1 LFYYCNNI
9 TSGKLEISGKMEKID
24 EMDNKY
30 LNSFTEK
37 EKKAFEI
44 AKQHLATSFD
54 LSKSNG
60 FNEWKKKGGSTT
72 K

>member
-1 LFYYCNNI
+1 M
-9 TSGKLEISGKMEKID
+9 EISGKIDEID

-30 LNSFTEK
+30 VNSFTEK

>member
-1 LFYYCNNI
+1 MDLQEKKEF
-9 TSGKLEISGKMEKID
+9 SLENS
-24 EMDNKY
+24 Y
-30 LNSFTEK
+30 LQTFNEK

-54 LSKSNG
+54 LVKSNG
-60 FNEWKKKGGSTT
+60 FNEWKKTT

>member
-1 LFYYCNNI
+1 MNENDTILT
-9 TSGKLEISGKMEKID
+9 TSYIQKF
-24 EMDNKY
+24 N
-30 LNSFTEK
+30 EK

-54 LSKSNG
+54 LLKSNG
-60 FNEWKKKGGSTT
+60 FNEWKKKSSSTT

>member
-1 LFYYCNNI
+1 MENI
-9 TSGKLEISGKMEKID
+9 QE
-24 EMDNKY
+24 KY

-54 LSKSNG
+54 LLKSNG
-60 FNEWKKKGGSTT
+60 FKEWKKQNN
-72 K
+72 

>member
-1 LFYYCNNI
+1 M
-9 TSGKLEISGKMEKID
+9 EISGKMDEMDKID
-24 EMDNKY
+24 EVY
-30 LNSFTEK
+30 INSFTEK

>member
-1 LFYYCNNI
+1 MSEPTPNVE
-9 TSGKLEISGKMEKID
+9 TEEK
-24 EMDNKY
+24 Y
-30 LNSFTEK
+30 VNSFNEK

-44 AKQHLATSFD
+44 AKDHLATSFD

-60 FNEWKKKGGSTT
+60 FNEWKKQNNT

>member
-1 LFYYCNNI
+1 M
-9 TSGKLEISGKMEKID
+9 EISGKMDEMDKID
-24 EMDNKY
+24 EVY
-30 LNSFTEK
+30 INSFTEK

-60 FNEWKKKGGSTT
+60 FNDWKKKDGSTT